1 MMIAV
6 DVYVP
11 YLGSTYDFNLDE
23 GASISDLITEMMAMI
38 CAKERWPIPVSAKNL
53 TLFSLAEMRMLTPA
67 ASLCQEGIKTGQR
80 LILC

>member
-23 GASISDLITEMMAMI
+23 GTPISSLITEMMATI
-38 CAKERWPIPVSAKNL
+38 CAKERWPIPASAKNL
-53 TLFSLAEMRMLTPA
+53 ALFSPAKMQMLTPA
-67 ASLCQEGIKTGQR
+67 ASLCQEGIKTGQD

>member
-23 GASISDLITEMMAMI
+23 GTPISSLITEIMAMI
-38 CAKERWPIPVSAKNL
+38 CVKERWPIPASAENL
-53 TLFSLAEMRMLTPA
+53 ALFSPAKMRMLTPA